1 MNTGRPPNPFEGVR
15 RFFVSHRG
23 AGLSDAGF
31 SPALSDRSHRNF
43 HFAGKQ
49 GKRAGAALIL
59 RK

>member
-43 HFAGKQ
+43 QFAGKQ
-49 GKRAGAALIL
+49 GK
-59 RK
+59 